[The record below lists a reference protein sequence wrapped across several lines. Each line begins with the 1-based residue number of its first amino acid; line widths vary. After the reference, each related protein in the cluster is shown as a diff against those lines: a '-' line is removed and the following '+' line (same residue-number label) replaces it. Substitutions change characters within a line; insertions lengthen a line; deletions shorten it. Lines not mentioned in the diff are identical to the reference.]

1 MEYTDDQRDRDIA
14 EAGERVESLTGQQ
27 ARSALHY
34 LSGFSPGN
42 VNLAIS
48 TVQALEMNREAE

>member
-1 MEYTDDQRDRDIA
+1 VEYTDDQRDRDIA
-14 EAGERVESLTGQQ
+14 EAGERVKRLTDQQ

-48 TVQALEMNREAE
+48 TIQALEMDREAE